1 MVLLYDF
8 IAELI
13 FHFLIMMLIPFI
25 HKISSHWSGRWKTF
39 VPFLSVLIVALFLTM
54 TFPVEITG
62 SQFFDLKF
70 IPIFVAFFY
79 ISSFAGFFTIF
90 ILISI
95 KGFLS
100 PEDIWFALINYT
112 IISVLFYF
120 AGKFYKDR
128 TFGQKVSIAALFYLP
143 ITITRYVIFLQRD
156 LKEEGVY
163 LLLFS
168 AVSIIT
174 LSMIIYLIEMNLL
187 QEEIMQKVKN
197 AEKINAISQL
207 AASVAHEI
215 RNPMTTVKGFL
226 QMIKDEKNLTANQK
240 SFIKISL
247 EELDRTNHII
257 SDFLSLARPDTAAA
271 RKVYLSELLLEVA
284 DFMRPYGLMSKVEIK
299 TSIFEGIYIVGNPNE
314 MKQLFINL
322 LKNSIEAMP
331 GGGILEV
338 SAYKKNTTADIQIKD
353 EGVGMSNETVQML
366 GQPYYST
373 KTKGTGLGLMISFDI
388 ISRLNGK
395 YSIESTEGK
404 GTTFTI
410 SLPLYYSSE
419 EVLSPSYYNGT
430 EGQQVKET

>member
-1 MVLLYDF
+1 MNDF
-8 IAELI
+8 IADLI

-25 HKISSHWSGRWKTF
+25 HKISSHWSGRRKTS
-39 VPFLSVLIVALFLTM
+39 VPFLSVLIMALFLTM
-54 TFPVEITG
+54 AFPVEITG
-62 SQFFDLKF
+62 GQFFNLKF

-95 KGFLS
+95 KGFFS
-100 PEDIWFALINYT
+100 PEEIWFALINYT
-112 IISVLFYF
+112 IISILFYF
-120 AGKFYKDR
+120 AGKFYKNR

-143 ITITRYVIFLQRD
+143 ITITRYLIFLQTD

-168 AVSIIT
+168 AVSIVT

-187 QEEIMQKVKN
+187 QEEIMEKVKS

-226 QMIKDEKNLTANQK
+226 QMMKDEKNLTSNQK
-240 SFIKISL
+240 TFIKVSL

-257 SDFLSLARPDTAAA
+257 NDFLSLARPDTAAV

-284 DFMRPYGLMSKVEIK
+284 DFMRPYGLLSKVEIK

-314 MKQLFINL
+314 MKQLIINL

-331 GGGILEV
+331 GGGVLEI

-353 EGVGMSNETVQML
+353 EGVGMSNETLRML

-388 ISRLNGK
+388 INRLKGK
-395 YSIESTEGK
+395 YLIDSTPGK

-419 EVLSPSYYNGT
+419 EVLSPSFHNGT
-430 EGQQVKET
+430 ERQHVKET